1 MPFCDG
7 VNELLPA
14 TVLFQTLFDF
24 AVGGAS
30 ALKIALVHY
39 HDIGQIEHDDF
50 LQLQPAAII
59 GIHYQHG

>member
-1 MPFCDG
+1 MPLCDG
-7 VNELLPA
+7 VNQLLPT
-14 TVLFQTLFDF
+14 TVLFQALFDF

-39 HDIGQIEHDDF
+39 HDLGQIEHHDL

-59 GIHYQHG
+59 RIHHQHG